1 MLEFIFLVDFSVIK
15 PDIGLLFWT
24 SIIFL
29 ITWFML
35 GRFAFR
41 PIQNALKDREDYI
54 QDSLD
59 EAKKTKAEMANLK
72 AENEKILAEAREER
86 TKILKEAKEAKEKM
100 IAEAKEQARAEAK
113 KISNTAKT
121 EIENQK
127 MAAMVDLKNQSG
139 LLALQIAEK
148 IMKKDLTASG
158 AHESFV
164 ADLVNE
170 TKLN

>member
-1 MLEFIFLVDFSVIK
+1 MLEFIFLADFSVIK
-15 PDIGLLFWT
+15 PDIGLLVWT

-59 EAKKTKAEMANLK
+59 EAKKTKEEMANMK

-86 TKILKEAKEAKEKM
+86 TAILKEAKEAKEKI
-100 IAEAKEQARAEAK
+100 IAEAKEQARTEAQ

-139 LLALQIAEK
+139 ILALQIAEK